1 MTIHWRLN
9 HTFYVLDSDILPDG
23 PETPVSVERN
33 SVIRMPIAL
42 KITPLDVHAYIIPPE
57 HKVLALWPGTTT
69 YYEGIV
75 LTREG
80 AKVYSPLYCNLNLL
94 L

>member
-1 MTIHWRLN
+1 M
-9 HTFYVLDSDILPDG
+9 PEG
-23 PETPVSVERN
+23 PETTVSVKRD
-33 SVIRMPIAL
+33 SVIRMPTAL
-42 KITPLDVHAYIIPPE
+42 NITPLDVHAYIIPPE

-80 AKVYSPLYCNLNLL
+80 AKVYLCYTVKLIYYCRMMKWL
-94 L
+94 

>member
-1 MTIHWRLN
+1 M
-9 HTFYVLDSDILPDG
+9 LDSDIVPEG
-23 PETPVSVERN
+23 PETTVSVKRD
-33 SVIRMPIAL
+33 SVIRMPTAL
-42 KITPLDVHAYIIPPE
+42 NITSLDVHAYIIPPE

-80 AKVYSPLYCNLNLL
+80 AKVYLCYTVKLIHYCRMMKWL
-94 L
+94 